1 MKSTKK
7 TNYYSVSLD
16 HGEWCEGEVVGA
28 RGRKGRAGL
37 LVGCALVAL

>member
-7 TNYYSVSLD
+7 TNYKSVSLD
-16 HGEWCEGEVVGA
+16 HGEGCECEVVGV
-28 RGRKGRAGL
+28 RGRKGRAGP